1 MGSNQNKHGDKKA
14 GAGGEWGRRGRKEA
28 NRQLKQT
35 RHEDSIQDSE
45 ASNAKGI
52 ECPCGCGHYEA
63 CNDYLGYS
71 EHHKPTPVRKRKK
84 ASQKWC
90 RRKEGREHQY
100 VKFETSHFLR
110 RYWTEYRCE
119 VCGHKHYDWGKLR
132 G

>member
-1 MGSNQNKHGDKKA
+1 MGSNDNRFGDRR
-14 GAGGEWGRRGRKEA
+14 GGSREWGSKARKHETNARRRA
-28 NRQLKQT
+28 L
-35 RHEDSIQDSE
+35 EDHAITDSV
-45 ASNAKGI
+45 ASNSKGI